1 MLAPR
6 RLPIATARWYAVPTG
21 RSAGR
26 SPGRTATMDDRWSH
40 RHSRAA
46 RRGSASKG
54 IALLVFV
61 VVAVIAIWIAN
72 NSSSADAGTANR
84 YEDMAAQWKA
94 RGDAYQAAREQKW
107 SERDDHAHRIL
118 HDVNWHLERLRKG
131 EASREEPEI
140 RGALA
145 DLNSDL
151 REWNSLVVQ
160 DRSTSRAA
168 R

>member
-1 MLAPR
+1 M
-6 RLPIATARWYAVPTG
+6 
-21 RSAGR
+21 
-26 SPGRTATMDDRWSH
+26 DRWSH
-40 RHSRAA
+40 HRNSRAA

-61 VVAVIAIWIAN
+61 VVAVIVIWIAN
-72 NSSSADAGTANR
+72 AGGSTADAGTANR

-94 RGDAYQAAREQKW
+94 RGDAYQAAREQGW
-107 SERDDHAHRIL
+107 SARDDHAHRIL

-151 REWNSLVVQ
+151 REWNSLVALP
-160 DRSTSRAA
+160 TTGA